1 MDCTVAG
8 EMKDASTPGLYLAT
22 AHAQCPDGIDCAVAF
37 PKVPAGS
44 RFDVRFAACEIASA
58 SVVLGTVSYTRFYL
72 QTKQGGKKVP
82 FALAS
87 IALGGQFDG
96 ESVHSALSQ
105 PVELSVAGGEK
116 LQICAW
122 PNQSPG
128 DAAFIDRMDCTAAG
142 EMKDA
147 STPGPYVATAHAQCP
162 DGVNCAVAFQKPAG
176 SRFDVQFAAC
186 EIASASGAIVN
197 ETRFYLQTKEGRKK
211 VPLALASIAGTVN
224 EGGYQEDSE
233 GLRHSAVSQPVD
245 LSVSAGERLQ
255 LFAWPTSGKFIDR
268 MDCTVAGQ
276 VVQ

>member
-1 MDCTVAG
+1 
-8 EMKDASTPGLYLAT
+8 MKDASTPGPYVAT
-22 AHAQCPDGIDCAVAF
+22 AHALCADGINCAVAF

-58 SVVLGTVSYTRFYL
+58 S
-72 QTKQGGKKVP
+72 
-82 FALAS
+82 
-87 IALGGQFDG
+87 G
-96 ESVHSALSQ
+96 E
-105 PVELSVAGGEK
+105 
-116 LQICAW
+116 
-122 PNQSPG
+122 
-128 DAAFIDRMDCTAAG
+128 
-142 EMKDA
+142 
-147 STPGPYVATAHAQCP
+147 
-162 DGVNCAVAFQKPAG
+162 
-176 SRFDVQFAAC
+176 
-186 EIASASGAIVN
+186 IVN
-197 ETRFYLQTKEGRKK
+197 ETRFNMQTQEGRKK